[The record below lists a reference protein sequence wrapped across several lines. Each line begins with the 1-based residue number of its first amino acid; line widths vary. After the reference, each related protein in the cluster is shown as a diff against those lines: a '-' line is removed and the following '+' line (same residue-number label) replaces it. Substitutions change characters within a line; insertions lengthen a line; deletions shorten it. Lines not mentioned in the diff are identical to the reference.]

1 MLFILRFIFATAK
14 SMNARRRKPCSKSFV
29 FDINDNVAI
38 DAYRGSQQLT
48 LTMKMTTEQVVET
61 SATVNN
67 ITFTVILA
75 SITRTSH

>member
-48 LTMKMTTEQVVET
+48 LTMKMTTEHVET